1 MKSGEGCGRSGQGG
15 FARQGT
21 DGKMKSDLDD
31 RQEIAGQLSHIG
43 HKILVLSGKG
53 GVGKSTVAANLA
65 LFLGEQGN
73 KVGLL
78 DIDIHGP
85 SIPKLLGLENARA
98 EGLEHKILPVSV
110 GEHLKVMSIGFL
122 LDRSDTA
129 VIWRGPMKYGV
140 IKQFLKDVRWGDL
153 DYLIVDSPPGTGDEP
168 LSVAQLIQDVDGAII
183 VTTPQ
188 ELSLIDVRK
197 CINFCEKLRVPVI
210 GVIENMSGFVC
221 PNCGE
226 RVDIFKAGGGAK
238 MARELRVPYLGSIPI
253 DPAIV
258 VASDAGRPLA
268 GEGEGPGAAAAFAQ
282 IARGVLD
289 YRREKT
295 AGLPGWAGGG
305 AELTAKTPDS
315 ISATDHK
322 EDQMRVAIPIVG
334 GKLSPHFGHCEQF
347 AIFGVDAANKQITG
361 PETISSPAHE
371 PGLLPKW
378 LSEHEVNVIISGGMG
393 SRAKRLFDEQNIDVI
408 VGVSSDEPKALI
420 EAYAAGVLTS
430 GENICDH

>member
-1 MKSGEGCGRSGQGG
+1 MQSGEGHGHKGQSGQGVDK
-15 FARQGT
+15 R
-21 DGKMKSDLDD
+21 MKSDLED
-31 RQEIAGQLSHIG
+31 RQQIAGQLSHIG

-65 LFLGEQGN
+65 LFLGTQSK

-85 SIPKLLGLENARA
+85 SIPKLLGLESARA
-98 EGLEHKILPVSV
+98 EGSEQKILPVSV
-110 GEHLKVMSIGFL
+110 GENLKVMSIGFL
-122 LDRSDTA
+122 LDRNDTA

-168 LSVAQLIQDVDGAII
+168 LSVAQLIQDADGAII

-197 CINFCEKLRVPVI
+197 CINFCEKLSLPVI
-210 GVIENMSGFVC
+210 GVVENMSGFVC
-221 PNCGE
+221 PNCGA
-226 RVDIFKAGGGAK
+226 RVDIFKAGGGAR
-238 MARELRVPYLGSIPI
+238 MARELHVPYLGSIPI

-268 GEGEGPGAAAAFAQ
+268 TEAQGSGAAAAFAQ
-282 IARGVLD
+282 IAKGVLE
-289 YRREKT
+289 YR
-295 AGLPGWAGGG
+295 PGRAVSVPEWLRGGSG
-305 AELTAKTPDS
+305 ITVKPQTSVSETN
-315 ISATDHK
+315 HK

-347 AIFGVDAANKQITG
+347 AIFGVDKANGHITG
-361 PETISSPAHE
+361 PEMLDAPPHE
-371 PGLLPKW
+371 PGLLPRW
-378 LSEHEVNVIISGGMG
+378 LGEHSVNVIISGGMG
-393 SRAKRLFDEQNIDVI
+393 SRAKRLFDEQNIEVI

-420 EAYAAGVLTS
+420 EAYAAGSLTS

>member
-1 MKSGEGCGRSGQGG
+1 MKSGEGRGHKGQGG
-15 FARQGT
+15 QEIDKR
-21 DGKMKSDLDD
+21 MKSDLED

-85 SIPKLLGLENARA
+85 SIPKLLGLENSRA
-98 EGLEHKILPVSV
+98 EGSEHKILPVSV
-110 GEHLKVMSIGFL
+110 GENLKVMSIGFL

-140 IKQFLKDVRWGDL
+140 IKQFLKDVRWGEL

-197 CINFCEKLRVPVI
+197 CIDFCEKLRVPVI

-226 RVDIFKAGGGAK
+226 RVDIFKAGGGAR

-268 GEGEGPGAAAAFAQ
+268 GEGSGAAAFAQ
-282 IARGVLD
+282 IARAVLD

-295 AGLPGWAGGG
+295 AGLPEWLGGG
-305 AELTAKTPDS
+305 AQLTAKTPEA

-334 GKLSPHFGHCEQF
+334 GKLSPHFGHCEEF
-347 AIFGVDAANKQITG
+347 AVFAVDAANKQITG
-361 PETISSPAHE
+361 PETIGAPPHE
-371 PGLLPKW
+371 PGLLPRW
-378 LSEHEVNVIISGGMG
+378 LGEHNVNVIISGGMG

-408 VGVSSDEPKALI
+408 VGVSSDEPKSLI